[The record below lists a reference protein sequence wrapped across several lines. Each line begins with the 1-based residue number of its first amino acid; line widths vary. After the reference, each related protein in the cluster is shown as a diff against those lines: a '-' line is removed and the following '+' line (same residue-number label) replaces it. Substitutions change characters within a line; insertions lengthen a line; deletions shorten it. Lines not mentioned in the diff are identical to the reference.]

1 MTFFSLSIYLARSL
15 GFSSF
20 GESRFFGENRKNVRH
35 NRRPDKN
42 ASSSKV
48 KVMMDGGNRRRSV
61 SQVVIG
67 FSDEHRAA
75 LRDQDESFYGD
86 IISDDDSEG
95 SVSSSDSSERSPLPA
110 LDSDEEENLD
120 ESFSLAGANISA
132 LGAPVAA
139 AKKTKRAPVVST
151 SLAAIEER
159 RNAGCNCRSGNCFVA
174 VTAEDLKTSR
184 NLTEVL
190 DKASRLIFLSG
201 QLHTLAN
208 RGETQQHVS
217 VAARAS
223 RSRVSYRYEVNQTK
237 VCLSVFLYANSVT
250 RYELQSVQSHLDAGI
265 IVPPDHG
272 NVGSTPW
279 HAVSAE
285 EVGMVRDFIQNYAC
299 VHGLPQPS
307 APRGHNT
314 AAPTYLP
321 SIATKK
327 MVHALNA
334 KAGGTVSYQTFDKL
348 WLRDCSDVII
358 MNPKEDVCGTC
369 SDLQSV
375 IVRARTEDARK
386 RSVDE
391 LTEHMRHANE
401 ARDHYRHMI
410 AKAKDALAEVQQ
422 DDDAE
427 LRFEHYTFDFA
438 QQATIPH
445 HAREVGALYFKVPR
459 RIQIFGIAA
468 EAVPSQYNYLF
479 DEDQA
484 IGIDGSKSHG
494 PNAVLSMLHHHLQH
508 HSRAKSIC
516 LHADNC
522 CGQNKNKSVLAYLA
536 WRVIVGLNSEI
547 ELSFMRVGHTRCF
560 VDGGF
565 GLLKQRYRKSDVDT
579 VQQLADATEES
590 AAFNKAVQF
599 TWQWREWD
607 AFLAESFVPLKNVTR
622 YQRFRFLSS
631 ELGKVRASQ
640 STSLEDKCVTI
651 LKATADINTMSTT
664 LPPVLKPAGMSR
676 TRADYLFK
684 QIRPHCHEENRDV
697 TCPDPRTAPEE

>member
-1 MTFFSLSIYLARSL
+1 MARSL

-75 LRDQDESFYGD
+75 LRDQDESFHGD

-120 ESFSLAGANISA
+120 ESFSLAGADISA

-327 MVHALNA
+327 MVHALYA

-358 MNPKEDVCGTC
+358 MKPKEDVCGTC

>member
-1 MTFFSLSIYLARSL
+1 MARSL

-20 GESRFFGENRKNVRH
+20 GESRFFWRESQKRKTQSQTGQ
-35 NRRPDKN
+35 N

-120 ESFSLAGANISA
+120 ESFSLAGADISA

-250 RYELQSVQSHLDAGI
+250 RYELQTVQSHLDAGI

-285 EVGMVRDFIQNYAC
+285 EVGKVREFIQNYAC

-327 MVHALNA
+327 MVHALYA

-348 WLRDCSDVII
+348 WLRDCSYVII
-358 MNPKEDVCGTC
+358 MKPKEDVCGTC

-536 WRVIVGLNSEI
+536 WRVIVGLNDEI

-607 AFLAESFVPLKNVTR
+607 TFLAESFVPLKNVTR
-622 YQRFRFLSS
+622 YQWFRFLSS
-631 ELGKVRASQ
+631 ELGKVGASQ